1 MRLESWLL
9 LLASSQQ
16 YWLHPE
22 SQRTR
27 GFNTE
32 LRCSSSEGITR
43 AVLREIDPQH
53 IQSQGCPSR
62 AHLQRTNTLTQ
73 TPGHN
78 LFMSFTHKH
87 TAHCL
92 FTHTH
97 ALTQKQQHTIH
108 EAVMTPHSL
117 YCPTM
122 HSAIIW
128 SSIPCYQPSRT
139 TITISHSTT
148 GKTWSPACSDVHKY
162 DQCVLFTRLR
172 RWLVAFCGVFFL
184 CHC

>member
-1 MRLESWLL
+1 M
-9 LLASSQQ
+9 ASSQQ

-32 LRCSSSEGITR
+32 LRRSSSEGITR

-62 AHLQRTNTLTQ
+62 AHLQRTNTPTQ

-92 FTHTH
+92 LTHTC

-108 EAVMTPHSL
+108 EAVMMPH
-117 YCPTM
+117 
-122 HSAIIW
+122 IE
-128 SSIPCYQPSRT
+128 SILLTGCTVQPCILPLSGPPSPVT
-139 TITISHSTT
+139 NHL
-148 GKTWSPACSDVHKY
+148 A
-162 DQCVLFTRLR
+162 QQ
-172 RWLVAFCGVFFL
+172 
-184 CHC
+184 